1 MKKLIILFSFFYCLV
16 GCKSGQEISDKQDT
30 KINLTF
36 NNYLERGYVNI
47 QSKHYKDAID
57 NYSRAIKI
65 KPDYSDAHYNRGLAY
80 FNLEK
85 YQDAI
90 DNYSNVIKIN
100 PDNEVAYTNRGLAFL
115 NLGNHQLAIDDFNVA
130 IKINP
135 DSVLAYYNRG
145 VSKWYLKL
153 NYCIDFKKSCDLG
166 MCDNYNT
173 YCK

>member
-47 QSKHYKDAID
+47 QSEHYKDAID

-65 KPDYSDAHYNRGLAY
+65 KPDD
-80 FNLEK
+80 E
-85 YQDAI
+85 
-90 DNYSNVIKIN
+90 N
-100 PDNEVAYTNRGLAFL
+100 PYHNRGLAFYY
-115 NLGNHQLAIDDFNVA
+115 LGKYQLAIDDYNRA